1 MAKMGRPQKEIN
13 KEQFEELCKMQ
24 CTLDEIAGF
33 FKCSPDTIQ
42 NWCKKEYEEIYSVV
56 YKKYAQDGRIS
67 LRRAQ
72 LKSALGG
79 NVTMQIWLGRQ
90 LLGQTDKQV
99 LSLDTE
105 EENKKLAKEFMDWA
119 KGGNDEEN

>member
-13 KEQFEELCKMQ
+13 KEQFEELCKML
-24 CTLDEIAGF
+24 CTILEMAGF
-33 FKCSPDTIQ
+33 FKCNKDTIDA
-42 NWCKKEYEEIYSVV
+42 WCKRIYGQTFSEV
-56 YKKYAQDGRIS
+56 YLKYSQEGKIS

-119 KGGNDEEN
+119 KGGNNE

>member
-42 NWCKKEYEEIYSVV
+42 NWCKKEYEDIYSVV

-119 KGGNDEEN
+119 KGENNEED

>member
-13 KEQFEELCKMQ
+13 KDQFEELCKMQ

-42 NWCKKEYEEIYSVV
+42 RFCEREYNDTFANTHI
-56 YKKYAQDGRIS
+56 KYAQEGKIS

-72 LKSALGG
+72 LKSALAG

-90 LLGQTDKQV
+90 LLGQTDKQL
-99 LSLDTE
+99 LSIDTE
-105 EENKKLAKEFMDWA
+105 EENKKIAKELVDLW

>member
-42 NWCKKEYEEIYSVV
+42 NWCKKEYEDIYSVV

-72 LKSALGG
+72 LKSALNG

-119 KGGNDEEN
+119 KGENNEED

>member
-42 NWCKKEYEEIYSVV
+42 NWCKKEYEDIYSVV

-119 KGGNDEEN
+119 KGGNNEED